1 MNPRKGSRKRGY
13 RGWKLR
19 SEDKGWMTI
28 RGKIWRLKAE
38 AHVPSRRILVSEIP
52 PMVLVGRAASEE
64 GEAGD
69 SWVSV
74 GKPLLAASHPLHM
87 GFQVI
92 VTWLS
97 S

>member
-64 GEAGD
+64 GEAGRLMGVC
-69 SWVSV
+69 WQ
-74 GKPLLAASHPLHM
+74 AASRSLTPIAY
-87 GFQVI
+87 GI
-92 VTWLS
+92 S
-97 S
+97 SDCYLAK